1 MILID
6 YSGIAVS
13 GVFSQAKPDKIEENF
28 IRHIILNSL
37 RMYNLKYRDKY
48 GSMVIACDGGS
59 WRKDYFAEY
68 KGARRKNR
76 EASALDWTEIFRIIN
91 KIKDEISEY
100 LPYAVIQHP
109 KAEADDVIACLVETT
124 QQFGNYEPVMIIS
137 ADKDFI
143 QLQKYDNVQQFS
155 PLTKKLVSDKNPQ
168 RYLLEHVFKGD
179 SSDGVPNV
187 LSADKVFL
195 EEGSRQTPLRAKQI
209 EEWCKAISN
218 NNLQAVMPDNI
229 YRNYIRNLNVIDLD
243 KTPDDIKTGILH
255 AYNNAPLKSNSKV
268 LNYLIAQRCN
278 LLISCVNEFF
288 HK

>member
-1 MILID
+1 MIICD

-13 GVFSQAKPDKIEENF
+13 GVFSQVKPDKIEENF

-48 GSMVIACDGGS
+48 GDMIIACDGGS
-59 WRKDYFAEY
+59 WRKDYFPQY

-91 KIKDEISEY
+91 KVKDEISEF

-109 KAEADDVIACLVETT
+109 KAEADDVIAALVEST
-124 QQFGNYEPVMIIS
+124 QEFGSYEPVMIVS

-155 PLTKKLVSDKNPQ
+155 PMTKKQVTDKNPQ
-168 RYLLEHVFKGD
+168 RYLLEHILKGD
-179 SSDGVPNV
+179 SADGVPNV
-187 LSADKVFL
+187 LSGDRVFL
-195 EEGSRQTPLRAKQI
+195 EEGSRQTPLRANKI
-209 EEWCKAISN
+209 DEWCTAISN
-218 NNLQAVMPDNI
+218 GTIEKVMPEDV
-229 YRNYIRNLNVIDLD
+229 YRNYIRNLNVIDLS
-243 KTPDDIKTGILH
+243 KTPDTIK
-255 AYNNAPLKSNSKV
+255 NAIMETYSKRETKGNSKV
-268 LNYLIAQRCN
+268 LNYLISKRCN